1 MDRYNEIKGIMDAFR
16 KASSDMLNES
26 SNDNQTYKEGEE
38 SIPYNIQDELMSSAV
53 DTCKKQFGA
62 DFDGFETPML
72 YYPKDGD
79 VVLSGQIGSLNNAK
93 FQFRLKDPSGE
104 GCFIWV
110 NPMQM
115 TDSNLRLIKVI
126 YGVYKNWKTD
136 LETAEDKKPIGL
148 KQNDYAQDN
157 QSSDEQPKFTPGDDY

>member
-1 MDRYNEIKGIMDAFR
+1 MNRYDEIKNIMDAFR
-16 KASSDMLNES
+16 KASDDILNES
-26 SNDNQTYKEGEE
+26 TDDRVYKEGEE
-38 SIPYNIQDELMSSAV
+38 SVPYNMQDELMSSAIN
-53 DTCKKQFGA
+53 TCKKQFGA
-62 DFDGFETPML
+62 DFEGFETPML

-115 TDSNLRLIKVI
+115 TDSNLKLVKII

-136 LETAEDKKPIGL
+136 LETAEDRKPIGM
-148 KQNDYAQDN
+148 KQNTQDFK
-157 QSSDEQPKFTPGDDY
+157 EPTEFTPGDDY

>member
-1 MDRYNEIKGIMDAFR
+1 MNRYDEIKNIMDAFR
-16 KASSDMLNES
+16 KASDDILNES
-26 SNDNQTYKEGEE
+26 TDDRVYKEGEE
-38 SIPYNIQDELMSSAV
+38 SVPYNMQDELMSSAIN
-53 DTCKKQFGA
+53 TCKKQFGA
-62 DFDGFETPML
+62 DFEGFETPML

-115 TDSNLRLIKVI
+115 TDSNLRLVKII

-136 LETAEDKKPIGL
+136 LETAEDRKPIGM
-148 KQNDYAQDN
+148 KQNTQDFK
-157 QSSDEQPKFTPGDDY
+157 EPTEFTPGDDY